1 MERVVGAEI
10 RQTDAGQVT
19 GTDWGQE
26 SLPRR
31 VSDPNAAV

>member
-19 GTDWGQE
+19 GTDWDKKAAPE
-26 SLPRR
+26 
-31 VSDPNAAV
+31 VSDPKAAV